1 MSVYA
6 HKEFDDH
13 QQIAF
18 FNDRQSGLRAII
30 AVHNTNL
37 GPALGGC
44 RMWPYSSEEDA
55 INDVLR
61 LSRGMTYKS
70 AIANLKL
77 GGGKAVIIGDPRTE
91 KSDAL
96 LYAMG
101 DFIEGLGG
109 RYITAEDS
117 GTSVTDI
124 LKMGERTSY
133 VSGVD
138 TASDHGGDPS
148 PSTAYGVF
156 ISLREAVTYKMQQ
169 PDLKGL
175 KVAIQGLGN
184 VGYRLAEYLHEAG
197 ALLYVTDIVQAS
209 VDRAVRELDAIAVTG
224 DEIFSLD
231 VDVFAP
237 CALGAAIND
246 KTIGQLKA
254 NIVAG
259 AANNQLATADHG
271 HQLHQKGILYTPDY
285 VVNAGGIIDV
295 YYQRKMLE
303 SGYSAQN
310 YATDLATK
318 VEEIGTTLK
327 EIFARSDA
335 KNVPTFMIA
344 DRVAEERFN
353 KVNLVPEPAKSDAPE
368 ATQSYSK
375 SV

>member
-13 QQIAF
+13 QKIAF
-18 FNDRQSGLRAII
+18 FNDMQSGLRAII

-44 RMWPYSSEEDA
+44 RMWPYGSEDEA
-55 INDVLR
+55 LNDVLR

-91 KSDAL
+91 KNDAL

-117 GTSVTDI
+117 GTSVRDI
-124 LKMGERTSY
+124 LKMGERTNY

-138 TASDHGGDPS
+138 KASDHGGDPS

-156 ISLREAVTYKMQQ
+156 VSLREAVTYKLGRSN
-169 PDLKGL
+169 LKGL

-209 VDRAVRELDAIAVTG
+209 VDRAVRELGATAVTG
-224 DEIFSLD
+224 DEIFGLD

-254 NIVAG
+254 GIIAG
-259 AANNQLATADHG
+259 AANNQLATVDHG
-271 HQLHQKGILYTPDY
+271 HQLHKKGILYTPDY

-295 YYQRKMLE
+295 YYQRKMSE
-303 SGYSAQN
+303 PGYSAQN
-310 YATDLATK
+310 YASDLATK
-318 VEEIGTTLK
+318 VEEIGDTLK
-327 EIFARSDA
+327 EIFERSA
-335 KNVPTFMIA
+335 AENIPTFMVA

-353 KVNLVPEPAKSDAPE
+353 KTDLIRQPIKSDAPA
-368 ATQSYSK
+368 ATQFYSK

>member
-1 MSVYA
+1 MSVYT
-6 HKEFDDH
+6 HKEFNNH

-44 RMWPYSSEEDA
+44 RMWPYSSEDEA
-55 INDVLR
+55 LSDVLR

-77 GGGKAVIIGDPRTE
+77 GGGKAVIIGDPRTD

-117 GTSVTDI
+117 GTSVIDI

-133 VSGVD
+133 VSGID
-138 TASDHGGDPS
+138 KASDHGGDPS

-156 ISLREAVTYKMQQ
+156 VSLREAVTYKLGRSN
-169 PDLKGL
+169 LKGL

-197 ALLYVTDIVQAS
+197 ALLYVTDIIQAS
-209 VDRAVRELDAIAVTG
+209 VDRAVRELGATVVTG
-224 DEIFSLD
+224 DEIFGLD

-254 NIVAG
+254 GIIAG
-259 AANNQLATADHG
+259 AANNQLATVDHG
-271 HQLHQKGILYTPDY
+271 HQLHKKGILYTPDY

-295 YYQRKMLE
+295 YYQRKMSE
-303 SGYSAQN
+303 PGYSAQN
-310 YATDLATK
+310 YASDLAAK
-318 VEEIGTTLK
+318 VEEIGDTLK
-327 EIFARSDA
+327 EIFDRSA
-335 KNVPTFMIA
+335 AENIPTFMVA

-353 KVNLVPEPAKSDAPE
+353 KTDLARQPIKSDAPA
-368 ATQSYSK
+368 ATQFYSK

>member
-1 MSVYA
+1 MSVYT
-6 HKEFDDH
+6 HKEFNNH

-44 RMWPYSSEEDA
+44 RMWPYSSEDEA
-55 INDVLR
+55 LSDVLR

-77 GGGKAVIIGDPRTE
+77 GGGKAVIIGDPRTD

-117 GTSVTDI
+117 GTSVIDI

-133 VSGVD
+133 VSGINK
-138 TASDHGGDPS
+138 ASDHGGDPS

-156 ISLREAVTYKMQQ
+156 VSLREAVTYKLGRSN
-169 PDLKGL
+169 LKGL

-197 ALLYVTDIVQAS
+197 ALLYVTDIIQAS
-209 VDRAVRELDAIAVTG
+209 VDRAVRELGATVVTG
-224 DEIFSLD
+224 DEIFGLD

-254 NIVAG
+254 GIIAG
-259 AANNQLATADHG
+259 AANNQLATVDHG
-271 HQLHQKGILYTPDY
+271 HQLHKKGILYTPDY

-295 YYQRKMLE
+295 YYQRKMSE
-303 SGYSAQN
+303 PGYSAQN
-310 YATDLATK
+310 YASDLAAK
-318 VEEIGTTLK
+318 VEEIGDTLK
-327 EIFARSDA
+327 EIFDRSA
-335 KNVPTFMIA
+335 AENIPTFMVA

-353 KVNLVPEPAKSDAPE
+353 KTDLARQPIKSDAPA
-368 ATQSYSK
+368 ATQFYSK